1 MRCMKALKLNQK
13 KPRMSIKEKAALAVF
28 MTAVPS
34 IVALYHTKPE
44 SAYLTLE
51 EWLLKV
57 HSDHTAGGG
66 SCIDENDE
74 RNE

>member
-1 MRCMKALKLNQK
+1 MKALKAKQK
-13 KPRMSIKEKAALAVF
+13 NSKMSAKEKVALAVF
-28 MTAVPS
+28 MQAVPS

-51 EWLLKV
+51 EWLLMV

-66 SCIDENDE
+66 SRIDENDE